1 MQESYLMAIDAG
13 TVAVRCVLTDSKG
26 ENFIS
31 SYKEWNYQPSKI
43 HSTGIDFD
51 PKYFW
56 QLTCETIKDVLK
68 KSKISPEK
76 IAAISSTSQRG
87 AMVFL
92 DKEGKEL
99 YAGPNVDSRA
109 LTEDWIDF
117 ELKKEIYFTSGQWL
131 STISAPCRMAWFEK
145 NDKEIFEKVDKII
158 SMSDWVLYKL
168 SGEIYSE
175 PSNGCVILP
184 INLEKISWSKD
195 ILNRFNL
202 SVDILPELLPSGTV
216 IGKIS
221 EKISQE
227 TGLSR
232 KTLVVTGGA
241 DTQCAL
247 LGTGAIENKDTTA
260 VAGTWCPI
268 QMVLDKVVID
278 KKLRAMSE
286 CHVVPNKWIL
296 ESSALMFGLVYRW
309 FKETFCFEEKIIARD
324 KQKKVYKVMDE
335 RAKKAPIGAEGLFS
349 FIGVGIMDM
358 SRKSLITEGSCI
370 IPPTTFISGIP
381 GKNDFFFFLIESMAY
396 AIRANCEE
404 LEEISGVSIKEL
416 RICGGNANNEL
427 LLNILSSLLDRPIIT
442 VKNKEATSVGSVI
455 CAGVGSGIY
464 SNFKE
469 GVQQLVKYEDKIIEP
484 QKKDIKQYN
493 VLYSRWRDLYDKN
506 SMPS

>member
-13 TVAVRCVLTDSKG
+13 TGAVRCVLTDSKG
-26 ENFIS
+26 GNFIS
-31 SYKEWNYQPSKI
+31 SYKEWNYQLSKI
-43 HSTGIDFD
+43 HSTGIDFN

-76 IAAISSTSQRG
+76 IVAISSTSQRG

-131 STISAPCRMAWFEK
+131 STISAPCRMAWFKK

-168 SGEIYSE
+168 SGEIASE

-184 INLEKISWSKD
+184 VNLEKIFWSKD
-195 ILNRFNL
+195 ILDKVNL
-202 SVDILPELLPSGTV
+202 SADILPELLPSGTV

-221 EKISQE
+221 KKTSQE

-260 VAGTWCPI
+260 VAGTWCPV

-278 KKLRAMSE
+278 KKMRTMSE
-286 CHVVPNKWIL
+286 CHVIPNKWVL

-309 FKETFCFEEKIIARD
+309 FKDTFCFEEEVIAKE
-324 KQKKVYKVMDE
+324 KQKKVYQIMDE
-335 RAKKAPIGAEGLFS
+335 RAKQAPIGAEGLFS
-349 FIGVGIMDM
+349 FIGVGIMHM
-358 SRKSLITEGSCI
+358 SKMNLITEGRWV

-381 GKNDFFFFLIESMAY
+381 NKNDFLRAIIESMAY
-396 AIRANCEE
+396 AIRANCEQI
-404 LEEISGVSIKEL
+404 EEISGISIEKI
-416 RICGGNANNEL
+416 RICGGNANNNL
-427 LLNILSSLLDRPIIT
+427 LLNILATVLNKPVLT

-455 CAGVGSGIY
+455 CAGVGSNIY

-469 GVQQLVKYEDKIIEP
+469 GVQQLVKYEDNIIEP
-484 QKKDIKQYN
+484 QKTDIEQYN
-493 VLYSRWRDLYDKN
+493 ALYSRWRDLYNKK
-506 SMPS
+506 SMSS